1 MAILI
6 SEELDAPALQRL
18 AERHSVLRDGTL
30 WADPA
35 RLKAAI
41 AKARVIVVR
50 NQTRVTAEI
59 LEAAPG
65 LIAVARAGVG
75 LDNIDLETA
84 RRRNIAVLSPV
95 EANAVSVA
103 ELTLALMLAL
113 ARKIPRADRST
124 KSGGWDR
131 KGCTGTELAGKTIAL
146 CGFGRIGRRVAGLCR
161 AFGIHVLVFDPFLK
175 PSGSGIEAGVEWCG
189 AIEEALGRADFVSV
203 HCPLTPDTKGMF
215 NARTFA
221 AMKRGAAFI
230 NTSRGGLVDES
241 ALLVSLHSAQ
251 VGAAAL
257 DVREAEPPRTGDL
270 ETMDNVILT
279 PHIGAFTHEAQN
291 RTMEMLAADIDL
303 MLRGETPLCR
313 VA

>member
-241 ALLVSLHSAQ
+241 ALLASLHSAQ